1 MDGRKDKQM
10 DGRKDKQMNGQ
21 TRTIQD
27 DIYFD
32 TYNMLVYIIHT

>member
-1 MDGRKDKQM
+1 M

-21 TRTIQD
+21 TRAIQD